1 MTAME
6 GFTLTL
12 DSWIPYNQTERTPS
26 EGMCGELKEEK
37 KVLFPTNPLTNFL
50 QGNVSPPVGRHT
62 F

>member
-37 KVLFPTNPLTNFL
+37 KVLFPTNPLTNFFT
-50 QGNVSPPVGRHT
+50 G
-62 F
+62 